1 MTNATYAAKYVAA
14 RLKPTTREKKTSGSV
29 WVWVAIIT
37 ILLLTK

>member
-14 RLKPTTREKKTSGSV
+14 KIKPTTREKKASVSV
-29 WVWVAIIT
+29 WVWAAIIT